1 MGKIFIGQYSK
12 DDKIDLSKKIYL
24 IGDDI
29 DGIKSE
35 RISFADSIMYK
46 YFYKFLAEIN
56 QDSIVVLNNILKRKN
71 RSALEYNCIRQYC
84 QQAGEVIAFQDYP
97 IIDSR
102 EDFMILY
109 DMIQKNPFWREDYE
123 NIDRFE
129 NVECNA
135 SLEIIRHDIVLNDK
149 FIRQYEE
156 LKEKTISEVKKD
168 PDIIPR
174 RLLKFSEKCKAKY
187 GDFDDMRKLKPVMN
201 VGVSQLKVDEYY
213 YRELKKKEVELYAVR
228 EKIHS

>member
-12 DDKIDLSKKIYL
+12 ADKIDLSKKIYL

-56 QDSIVVLNNILKRKN
+56 QDSAVVLNNILKRKN

-84 QQAGEVIAFQDYP
+84 QQAGEVIVFQDYP

-123 NIDRFE
+123 NIDSFE
-129 NVECNA
+129 NTECNA
-135 SLEIIRHDIVLNDK
+135 TLEIIRHDIVLDDK
-149 FIRQYEE
+149 IVKQYEE

-174 RLLKFSEKCKAKY
+174 RLLKFSEKCKAKF
-187 GDFDDMRKLKPVMN
+187 GSFDDMTKLKPVMN

-213 YRELKKKEVELYAVR
+213 YQELKRKEVEFNAFR

>member
-56 QDSIVVLNNILKRKN
+56 QDSVVVLNNILKRKN

-84 QQAGEVIAFQDYP
+84 QQAGEVITFQDYP

>member
-1 MGKIFIGQYSK
+1 MGKIFIGQYNK
-12 DDKIDLSKKIYL
+12 FDKIDSSKKIYL

-35 RISFADSIMYK
+35 RISFNDSIMYK

-56 QDSIVVLNNILKRKN
+56 RDSVVVLNNILKRKN

-84 QQAGEVIAFQDYP
+84 QQAGEIIVFQDYP

-102 EDFMILY
+102 KDFMILY

-123 NIDRFE
+123 NIDSFE

-135 SLEIIRHDIVLNDK
+135 TLEIIRHDILLNEKMVD
-149 FIRQYEE
+149 QYEA
-156 LKEKTISEVKKD
+156 LKEKTILEVKKD

-174 RLLKFSEKCKAKY
+174 RLLKFSERCKTKF
-187 GDFDDMRKLKPVMN
+187 GIFDDMTKLKTVMN
-201 VGVSQLKVDEYY
+201 VGVSQLKVDEYFY
-213 YRELKKKEVELYAVR
+213 QELKKKEVEFYAVR

>member
-1 MGKIFIGQYSK
+1 MGKIFIGQYNK
-12 DDKIDLSKKIYL
+12 VDKIDLSKKIYL

-102 EDFMILY
+102 A
-109 DMIQKNPFWREDYE
+109 N
-123 NIDRFE
+123 
-129 NVECNA
+129 
-135 SLEIIRHDIVLNDK
+135 
-149 FIRQYEE
+149 
-156 LKEKTISEVKKD
+156 
-168 PDIIPR
+168 
-174 RLLKFSEKCKAKY
+174 
-187 GDFDDMRKLKPVMN
+187 
-201 VGVSQLKVDEYY
+201 
-213 YRELKKKEVELYAVR
+213 
-228 EKIHS
+228 

>member
-12 DDKIDLSKKIYL
+12 TDKIDAAKKIYL
-24 IGDDI
+24 IGDSI
-29 DGIKSE
+29 DGIRAE
-35 RISFADSIMYK
+35 RISFNDSIMYK

-56 QDSIVVLNNILKRKN
+56 PESIVVLNGILKRKN

-84 QQAGEVIAFQDYP
+84 QQAGEVIVFQDYP

-123 NIDRFE
+123 NIERFE

-135 SLEIIRHDIVLNDK
+135 SLEIIRHDILLSEKIVE
-149 FIRQYEE
+149 QYEA
-156 LKEKTISEVKKD
+156 LKEKTILEVKRD

-174 RLLKFSEKCKAKY
+174 RLLKFSEKCKAKF
-187 GDFDDMRKLKPVMN
+187 GVFDDMTKLKPVMN
-201 VGVSQLKVDEYY
+201 VGVSQLKVVAYY
-213 YRELKKKEVELYAVR
+213 YQELKKKEVEFHAVR